1 MKKLLKL
8 LAVSMV
14 AVLTAIML
22 IACAPA
28 DLDKAEEKMEK
39 LDYNV
44 EVVEV
49 DENDD
54 GVVGT
59 IIIKEDGLSL
69 NMAMAVLF
77 DSANSAKTYFE
88 ENGGEDKD
96 NVWLEGKWI
105 ISGDEDIYEDF
116 MS

>member
-8 LAVSMV
+8 LSVSLV
-14 AVLTAIML
+14 AILTAVML

-39 LDYNV
+39 LDYIV
-44 EVVEV
+44 EAQEIE
-49 DENDD
+49 DNED
-54 GVVGT
+54 GIVGM
-59 IIIKEDGLSL
+59 ILIREDGLSL
-69 NMAMAVLF
+69 NMLYAVLF
-77 DSANSAKTYFE
+77 DSSKSAKDYFDE
-88 ENGGEDKD
+88 KNGEDED

-105 ISGDEDIYEDF
+105 LSGDEDIYEDF